1 MMSANR
7 LRSASNRSLH
17 ESMAWKSRVL
27 PIGGSDQHRVSG
39 SSMRDS
45 ANLRWP
51 GSSRYY
57 LIHQNAISKRKLTQ
71 ICEQRLIW
79 PTEACRVLFLLLA
92 PGGIVSLFVVKGCH
106 SEKVVRLSMVISV
119 GSNVCVG
126 YNHARI
132 LVAKSD
138 VFAIRIY
145 DAFTRG
151 VCSSNVFNTP
161 IRDEQR

>member
-1 MMSANR
+1 MSANR

-39 SSMRDS
+39 SSIRDS
-45 ANLRWP
+45 ANVRWP

-57 LIHQNAISKRKLTQ
+57 LIHQNAISKRKLAQ
-71 ICEQRLIW
+71 ICGRRLIW
-79 PTEACRVLFLLLA
+79 PTDASLFLVPA
-92 PGGIVSLFVVKGCH
+92 DVVSLFVVKGCH